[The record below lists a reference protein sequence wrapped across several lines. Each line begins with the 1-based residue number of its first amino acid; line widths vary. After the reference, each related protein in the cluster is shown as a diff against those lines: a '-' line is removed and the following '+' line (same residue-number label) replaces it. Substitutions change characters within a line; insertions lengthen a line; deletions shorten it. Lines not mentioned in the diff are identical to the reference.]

1 MVWGYLMPIN
11 STGLGFLNNRKYET
25 RDPNLNPVF
34 IDFFTIKIDNIHDL
48 PAQYRFINSILNV
61 YHMRV
66 SDRTVKPSPGYVKG
80 YKICAKN
87 NDFEVCGAIEFSE
100 KFSRVILT
108 LSGNGCAHIEA
119 IDANYGILSSLAAPP
134 NVRLTRLD
142 LAHDD
147 YCGNATIQKVDRD
160 YSRGLYDPI
169 RGKRPKKLNQGDMTK
184 GRSRYIGGMKAY
196 KQIVVYEKAKQLG
209 ITKIDIA
216 NWVRTEVRFRQ
227 NTRDSIPKEAIEKR
241 QDYFYSAFPKAM
253 RKLIGKQTYVPVALR
268 AAIEYQANLGR
279 TLKHARY
286 QYGPA
291 ISAARNQLTNDELI
305 TLLSREA
312 KYDRYIRP
320 SFVNDEDIQ
329 AAQYILKSM
338 LGKVS

>member
-108 LSGNGCAHIEA
+108 LSGKGCAHIEA

-147 YCGNATIQKVDRD
+147 YCGNASIQKVDRD
-160 YSRGLYDPI
+160 YSRGLYDPV
-169 RGKRPKKLNQGDMTK
+169 RGKRPKKRHMGNKEG
-184 GRSRYIGGMKAY
+184 GRSRYIGGDKAF
-196 KQIVVYEKAKQLG
+196 KQILIYEKAKQLG
-209 ITKIDIA
+209 ITHSDLV
-216 NWVRTEVRFRQ
+216 NWVRSEVRFRQ
-227 NTRDSIPKEAIEKR
+227 NSRDSIPKEAIEKR

-253 RKLIGKQTYVPVALR
+253 GKLIGKQTYVPVAIR
-268 AAIEYQANLGR
+268 ASIEYQANLGR

-291 ISAARNQLTNDELI
+291 IKAALTQLTNEELMAM
-305 TLLSREA
+305 LSREP
-312 KYDRYIRP
+312 KCNRYTKP
-320 SFVNDEDIQ
+320 LFVHDDDLIATQ
-329 AAQYILKSM
+329 SILTSM
-338 LGKVS
+338 LGKVG